1 MNKTPTV
8 IVVVGIFFI
17 VGVILLFGFS
27 LRATGPSLRGG
38 YVLYAEVDDSKGLE
52 RGAEVTRAG
61 VPVGTVESIELADA
75 EENKV
80 RIKMRIFK
88 QAVVRQDA
96 VASIQLRSLLGTYFI
111 HLSHGAAGSPAA
123 SDQTVLQSEEIV
135 DVNAV
140 MRVVAS
146 LGDKV
151 GGLVGGAEEL
161 ISSVDEN
168 QKTFFIKVNGL
179 IDENRENVKTVSEAF
194 AKAAPKVEGFFDSVS
209 ELTTAL
215 NEGEGTIGKLFK
227 DDAVYQSIRTATS
240 NLEEIS
246 GRMKTGEGALGK
258 LIYDEELANQLD
270 ETFKNVNTA
279 STALREA
286 LDANSKD
293 LNELINSL
301 KKMTPNV
308 QEAFDNFLEVSRKVN
323 SDAGTLGKLINDP
336 QLYDEARSAVTQIRK
351 TFEEGEEQ
359 SVLRTFLGV
368 FFGSMI

>member
-1 MNKTPTV
+1 
-8 IVVVGIFFI
+8 
-17 VGVILLFGFS
+17 
-27 LRATGPSLRGG
+27 
-38 YVLYAEVDDSKGLE
+38 
-52 RGAEVTRAG
+52 
-61 VPVGTVESIELADA
+61 
-75 EENKV
+75 
-80 RIKMRIFK
+80 MRIFK
-88 QAVVRQDA
+88 DAVIRQDA

-111 HLSHGAAGSPAA
+111 HLSHGSAGSPAA

-151 GGLVGGAEEL
+151 GGLVGGAEKL

-168 QKTFFIKVNGL
+168 QKTFFTKVNGL
-179 IDENRENVKTVSEAF
+179 IDENRENVKTVSESF

-209 ELTTAL
+209 QITTAL

-227 DDAVYQSIRTATS
+227 DDTLYQSIRTAAG

-246 GRMKTGEGALGK
+246 ARMKTGEGTLGK

-270 ETFKNVNTA
+270 DTFKNVNTA
-279 STALREA
+279 STSLREA

-301 KKMTPNV
+301 KKMTPNIE
-308 QEAFDNFLEVSRKVN
+308 EAVTNFVEVSRKVN